1 MRELDISRGVYTSTL
16 AIFSDT
22 KGQVVDENYYFDPEQ
37 ADGFISEY
45 DRTKWL
51 AHYEVALPM
60 IKEGLP
66 LTIVM
71 PGVVYGPGDTSA
83 VGEALVQYLTGKL
96 PVAPKQTAYT
106 WAHVEDIARAHIL
119 AMESG
124 QAGESYIIAGDVRT
138 FIEAFELAEEVSGV
152 PAPRL
157 RPGPGVMKFMAG
169 MAGVLN
175 NVFPLPPNM
184 HPESLR
190 AIAGVT
196 YLGDNAKARREL
208 GYAPRPFEEGWP
220 ETVRHEMQLLG
231 IEAPQK

>member
-1 MRELDISRGVYTSTL
+1 
-16 AIFSDT
+16 
-22 KGQVVDENYYFDPEQ
+22 
-37 ADGFISEY
+37 
-45 DRTKWL
+45 
-51 AHYEVALPM
+51 
-60 IKEGLP
+60 
-66 LTIVM
+66 
-71 PGVVYGPGDTSA
+71 
-83 VGEALVQYLTGKL
+83 
-96 PVAPKQTAYT
+96 
-106 WAHVEDIARAHIL
+106 
-119 AMESG
+119 
-124 QAGESYIIAGDVRT
+124 
-138 FIEAFELAEEVSGV
+138 
-152 PAPRL
+152 
-157 RPGPGVMKFMAG
+157 MKFMAG